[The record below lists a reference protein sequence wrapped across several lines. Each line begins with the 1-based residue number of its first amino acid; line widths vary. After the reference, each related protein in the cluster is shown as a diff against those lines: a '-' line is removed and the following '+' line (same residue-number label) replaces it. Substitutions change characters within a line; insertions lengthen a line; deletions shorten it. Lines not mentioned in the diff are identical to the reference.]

1 VTRQDAIKNGRQALV
16 AVGLVAAATACG
28 RLLDIDLTAA
38 ALLLLVAAL
47 LATLLGRVGAVV
59 GTVFGF
65 LALNYFFTVPRGSF
79 DVQKGD
85 DLVALAAF
93 AVASGVLSWTVSRLN
108 RLRHTAEQR
117 ERETQIRLD
126 LTTRLMAGEDPE
138 TVVAGAAEALVALF
152 ALTQCILR
160 GPHGSTT
167 AVGPGTPGR
176 VTTVTIGLLSVEAT
190 ARRERPLSTSDRAL
204 LEALVAGLAAAIDRL
219 RLEAEAREARIA
231 AQVGRTRSGFL
242 SAVTHN
248 LRTPL
253 ASIKAA
259 SSTLRAPDLDL
270 DPRDRA
276 ELLDTIYDETDRLER
291 LVTNILELSRIRA
304 GALELHRQNVDVR
317 DLAQAAVRR
326 LRPLAKAHRVRLD
339 VAPDVADISVDIE
352 MMEQVFGNLLENA
365 LKFAPPGSEILVSA
379 RRPVPA
385 ATGMPD
391 AGRIVVR
398 VADHGIG
405 VAPQDRERIFE
416 EFTRVD
422 GRPDAT
428 GTGLGLAIVHALVT
442 AHGGHVWCEETP
454 GGGATLAFDVAP
466 RDGSA

>member
-1 VTRQDAIKNGRQALV
+1 
-16 AVGLVAAATACG
+16 
-28 RLLDIDLTAA
+28 
-38 ALLLLVAAL
+38 
-47 LATLLGRVGAVV
+47 
-59 GTVFGF
+59 
-65 LALNYFFTVPRGSF
+65 
-79 DVQKGD
+79 
-85 DLVALAAF
+85 
-93 AVASGVLSWTVSRLN
+93 
-108 RLRHTAEQR
+108 
-117 ERETQIRLD
+117 
-126 LTTRLMAGEDPE
+126 
-138 TVVAGAAEALVALF
+138 
-152 ALTQCILR
+152 
-160 GPHGSTT
+160 
-167 AVGPGTPGR
+167 
-176 VTTVTIGLLSVEAT
+176 
-190 ARRERPLSTSDRAL
+190 
-204 LEALVAGLAAAIDRL
+204 
-219 RLEAEAREARIA
+219 
-231 AQVGRTRSGFL
+231 
-242 SAVTHN
+242 
-248 LRTPL
+248 L